1 MSRTNGLRRTALVLA
16 ALLLALTAAS
26 CGHRDAPGPQR
37 LRVQVLDRIPHDPAA
52 FTEGLTL
59 VGGLGGTLYESTG
72 MVGQSSVRALDPRTG
87 AVRNLIDVDEVFG
100 EGIAVTGER
109 LFQLT
114 WQDHLVIE
122 RDPATLRERRRF
134 PLAAAAEGWG
144 ACVDGTRILTSDG
157 TARLTVRDP
166 ATFAPRGRLD
176 VHDDAG
182 AVTGLNELDCAADGQ
197 VWANVFPTD
206 RLVRIDGGSGLVT
219 GEADLGDLHRQAGLD
234 DPDAVPNG
242 IAVVPHT
249 DTALVTGKRWP
260 QILLV
265 RLSPEQP

>member
-1 MSRTNGLRRTALVLA
+1 MSRTNGLRRAALVLA
-16 ALLLALTAAS
+16 TLLLVPTAAS
-26 CGHRDAPGPQR
+26 CGHRDVPGPQR

-59 VGGLGGTLYESTG
+59 VDGLGGTLYESTG
-72 MVGQSSVRALDPRTG
+72 LAGHSSVRTLDPRTG
-87 AVRNLIDVDEVFG
+87 AVRHRVDVDAVFG
-100 EGIAVTGER
+100 EGIAVTSER

-114 WQDHLVIE
+114 WQDHMVIE
-122 RDPATLRERRRF
+122 RDPVTLRERRRF

-144 ACVDGTRILTSDG
+144 ACFDGARILTSDG

-166 ATFAPRGRLD
+166 DTFAPRGQID
-176 VHDDAG
+176 VHDAAG
-182 AVTGLNELDCAADGQ
+182 AVNGLNELDCAGDGP

-206 RLVRIDGGSGLVT
+206 RLVRIDVGSGLVT

-242 IAVVPHT
+242 IAVIPHT